1 MSRLVLRIAVGILFV
16 LIASV
21 VIVQFGSASIRRS
34 FERGISAHLGQAFA
48 ATERVNVASAA
59 ELERVIATLRKET
72 GNPVELLAPDDPAI
86 PASVRGELGGGPQ
99 LSFRGHRRG
108 WTAYLPVRRGS
119 RVLVL
124 GPMLLAA
131 AHRSYPV
138 EAVAGGILAVVALTA
153 FLVAAPVV
161 RRLRGLERTA
171 GRIAE
176 GDLGARADASKN
188 DAVGRVARR
197 FNVMAGRVQEL
208 LERQKGLLQAVSHEL
223 RTPVARMRF
232 GLEMLLAAKS
242 DEERERRAA
251 ALDLDVGE
259 LDALVDELLLYMRAG
274 ENALELKREPVPVSG
289 ALDVILTRLQELRPE
304 IEVEREALRDAV
316 VLADSR
322 LLRRALQNL
331 IANGLRHATRRLRI
345 AVARSGDRIEIAIED
360 DGAGVPAADRERIF
374 EPFARLDDSRSRSSG
389 GVGLGLAIARRIVE
403 AHGGSIAVGDAEGG
417 GARFAATWA
426 AADTIGDGRAT
437 QTRRRSGSDRSQ

>member
-1 MSRLVLRIAVGILFV
+1 VSRLVLRIAVGILFV

-48 ATERVNVASAA
+48 ATERVNVASPA
-59 ELERVIATLRKET
+59 ELDAVVARLRKES
-72 GNPVELLAPDDPAI
+72 GSPVQLLAPDAPAI
-86 PASVRGELGGGPQ
+86 PVSVRGELRGGPQ

-108 WTAYLPVRRGS
+108 WTAYLPVRGGS

-124 GPMLLAA
+124 GPMVLATL
-131 AHRSYPV
+131 HRSYPV

-161 RRLRGLERTA
+161 RRLRGLERAA
-171 GRIAE
+171 GRIGE

-197 FNVMAGRVQEL
+197 FNVMAGRVQDL

-223 RTPVARMRF
+223 RTPVARLRF
-232 GLEMLLAAKS
+232 GLEMLLAAKT

-251 ALDLDVGE
+251 ALDQDVGE

-274 ENALELKREPVPVSG
+274 ESALELRREPVPVSG

-304 IEVEREALRDAV
+304 IEVERELRRDVV
-316 VLADSR
+316 VLADPR
-322 LLRRALQNL
+322 LFRRALQNL
-331 IANGLRHATRRLRI
+331 IANGLRHATRRLAIHVTPREGL
-345 AVARSGDRIEIAIED
+345 VETAIED
-360 DGAGVPAADRERIF
+360 DGAGVPEADRARIF
-374 EPFARLDDSRSRSSG
+374 EPFARLDDSRSRGSG
-389 GVGLGLAIARRIVE
+389 GAGLGLAIARRIVE
-403 AHGGSIAVGDAEGG
+403 SHGGAISVADAEGG
-417 GARFAATWA
+417 GARFVTTWA
-426 AADTIGDGRAT
+426 AADTNRDSAST
-437 QTRRRSGSDRSQ
+437 HSRRKGGGDRSD